1 MAEHTIPR
9 SMNKKW
15 QQNYKSYGHTRDARQ
30 FLKLYREKLF
40 LEKRRARK

>member
-1 MAEHTIPR
+1 MAEHLIPQF
-9 SMNKKW
+9 MNKKW